1 MINVLVVEDEPPIQR
16 MICKTIS
23 GMDQEFSVRYTAF
36 NGIQARR
43 ILEAE
48 EVDVVF
54 TDIMM
59 IVGDG
64 ITLLQYLHKYRPE
77 IQTVV
82 LSGYER
88 FEYAKQAY
96 KNGVTDYLLKPV
108 NKSELRDI
116 LEVLKKQYHQRMRN
130 RRQECFKDLLDGIK
144 LPQKSCIYDELLAS
158 SWYLLLIR
166 VLGRGGAKG
175 GLNPETQK
183 SLESG
188 LIKMFRNEEAVF
200 QTSDGAGE
208 YVVAVRDSIPDMEA
222 KALELLNVMGQSD
235 GVIAMA
241 GLPEPVRAQDFRQH
255 LLELRIQIMTE
266 SIYGKSCYSCGG
278 RSCPPHDDTWE
289 QDVREEAFS
298 VMVKALKSGD
308 SRGVCSQLNTFM
320 REFEEK
326 NKTCMAIENFM
337 MEFLERGK
345 GSSHSVRASVWNAVY
360 ETFSYEELKE
370 RIFQLVERL
379 NQQGEDMA
387 EDGNG
392 EEAMPQMVVMIEQYL
407 VDNYQRNIKS
417 GELSMEFGFVSEYI
431 SRIFKKYVGLSPSRY
446 LTKIR
451 MEKAC
456 QLIKNH
462 PGIQVK
468 EVADQVGYKDIHYFS
483 KVFRKEMGVWPSEY
497 K

>member
-16 MICKTIS
+16 MICKAIS
-23 GMDQEFSVRYTAF
+23 GIDQDFRVRYTAY

-43 ILEAE
+43 ILEVE

-59 IVGDG
+59 IGGDG
-64 ITLLQYLHKYRPE
+64 ITLLQYLHENRPE

-82 LSGYER
+82 LSGYDK

-108 NKSELRDI
+108 NKTELRDI
-116 LEVLKKQYHQRMRN
+116 LGVLKTQYNLRMRN
-130 RRQECFKDLLDGIK
+130 RRQECFKCLLDGRTM
-144 LPQKSCIYDELLAS
+144 PENSCFYDELLS
-158 SWYLLLIR
+158 SPWYLLLIR
-166 VLGRGGAKG
+166 VFGRDGVKG
-175 GLNPETQK
+175 GQNPE
-183 SLESG
+183 SRELLESG
-188 LIKMFRNEEAVF
+188 LIRIFGNGDTVF

-208 YVVAVRDSIPDMEA
+208 YVVAVKDSIPDVKA
-222 KALELLNVMGQSD
+222 KALELLDVMEPWE
-235 GVIAMA
+235 GVITIA
-241 GLPEPVRAQDFRQH
+241 GLPGTCRAQDFRQH

-278 RSCPPHDDTWE
+278 YSCPPHDDMWE
-289 QDVREEAFS
+289 QDIKTEAFS
-298 VMVKALKSGD
+298 AMAASLKAGD
-308 SRGVCSQLNTFM
+308 LRGVCSRLDVFL

-360 ETFSYEELKE
+360 ETFSYGELKE
-370 RIFQLVERL
+370 RVFRLAERL
-379 NQQGEDMA
+379 NGQDEDMA
-387 EDGNG
+387 EDGNS

-407 VDNYQRNIKS
+407 MDNYQRNIKA

-456 QLIKNH
+456 QLIKSH
-462 PGIQVK
+462 PEIQVK